1 MAMYDPDFFMEWCD
15 DDEEIEEVENSSVI
29 CTWAPHLDYV
39 IDSIKN
45 EKGSYETAIRI
56 EDGEIDLTGNKAFA
70 FTEWIV
76 VEFYNTYDECVK
88 GHEFWTN
95 LCQEFAPRLFRDV
108 MLDEFIYIQMK
119 KGGNNNV

>member
-15 DDEEIEEVENSSVI
+15 DEGIEEVENSSVA
-29 CTWAPHLDYV
+29 CAWAPHLDYA

-45 EKGSYETAIRI
+45 EMGSYETAIRI

-76 VEFYNTYDECVK
+76 VELYDTYDECVK
-88 GHEFWTN
+88 GHEFWAN
-95 LCQEFAPRLFRDV
+95 LCEKYSPRLFKDV
-108 MLDEFIYIQMK
+108 LLDDFIYIQMK
-119 KGGNNNV
+119 KGKI